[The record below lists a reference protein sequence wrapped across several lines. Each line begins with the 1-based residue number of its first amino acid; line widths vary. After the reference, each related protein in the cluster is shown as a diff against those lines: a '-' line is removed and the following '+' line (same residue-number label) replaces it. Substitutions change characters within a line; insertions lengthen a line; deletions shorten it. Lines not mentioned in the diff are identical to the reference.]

1 MSNNEWVQEGTPR
14 DASWSQ
20 EPDEYGT
27 PVSPTEWDDYSTE
40 QAVPVPRPRVPEPV
54 KPSAETAPEP
64 VETAPDPVETAPDP
78 VETAPDATEEAG
90 PRAVVDAGPETV
102 SDAVVEPTREDDP
115 AWGRDDASWVADE
128 RREPAAPA
136 VADHGD
142 ADPADHVSSDEPV
155 FFEESTPSEVP
166 DDAAAHDG
174 VAHDGVAHDADAADV
189 DGPDADPAQV
199 PHPDEP
205 EVVAQAAAE
214 TDPEHLD
221 REPEAEQTRVR
232 PLVVSDPVIAGAAGG
247 ALAGSAS
254 GPGIAGLYRQ
264 DGDETQ
270 VIETPGR
277 LTLEEEAAEEARL
290 AEQLRAEKE
299 ARDQRLGLVAT
310 SPANAVRDSAPA
322 PRRGVGAFGS
332 VGLLV
337 LRLVVAALLGIIAY
351 QVLTQIDAS
360 ADYLAQQS
368 LIPEPRLVAWIV
380 GFTLAGLAIFLI
392 MGLAVRVVGLLMA
405 AIGIAGLALLRW
417 GAFSP
422 FVAGQTGFVGDRDL
436 LLVAIGI
443 LFFCIGGGKAGIDG
457 ALSAARAASREAKR
471 S

>member
-40 QAVPVPRPRVPEPV
+40 QAVPVPRPRI
-54 KPSAETAPEP
+54 PEP
-64 VETAPDPVETAPDP
+64 VEPEPV
-78 VETAPDATEEAG
+78 VEEA
-90 PRAVVDAGPETV
+90 
-102 SDAVVEPTREDDP
+102 P
-115 AWGRDDASWVADE
+115 APIADE
-128 RREPAAPA
+128 AREPAADQEAPEQVSD
-136 VADHGD
+136 VAEDS
-142 ADPADHVSSDEPV
+142 DPADLVSSDEPV
-155 FFEESTPSEVP
+155 FFEDSTP
-166 DDAAAHDG
+166 AAPQDG
-174 VAHDGVAHDADAADV
+174 
-189 DGPDADPAQV
+189 
-199 PHPDEP
+199 E
-205 EVVAQAAAE
+205 AAAE
-214 TDPEHLD
+214 AAEVSVPDESEEPDTVAQEAGDPEAESF
-221 REPEAEQTRVR
+221 EPEEEQTRVR
-232 PLVVSDPVIAGAAGG
+232 PLVVPDPVIAGAGVAAGA
-247 ALAGSAS
+247 ALTGVGPVD
-254 GPGIAGLYRQ
+254 GPGIAGLYRT

-270 VIETPGR
+270 VIEAPGR

-310 SPANAVRDSAPA
+310 SPANAVRDSVPA

-332 VGLLV
+332 VGLLM
-337 LRLVVAALLGIIAY
+337 LRLVVAALLGIVAY

-360 ADYLAQQS
+360 AAYLAQQT

-380 GFTLAGLAIFLI
+380 GFALAGMAIFLI

-405 AIGIAGLALLRW
+405 VIGIAGLALLRW

-436 LLVAIGI
+436 LLVVIGI

-457 ALSAARAASREAKR
+457 ALSAARAESREAKR

>member
-40 QAVPVPRPRVPEPV
+40 QAVPVPRPRI
-54 KPSAETAPEP
+54 PEP
-64 VETAPDPVETAPDP
+64 VEPEPV
-78 VETAPDATEEAG
+78 VEEA
-90 PRAVVDAGPETV
+90 
-102 SDAVVEPTREDDP
+102 P
-115 AWGRDDASWVADE
+115 APIADE
-128 RREPAAPA
+128 AREPAADQEAPEQVSD
-136 VADHGD
+136 VAEDS
-142 ADPADHVSSDEPV
+142 DPADLVSSDEPV
-155 FFEESTPSEVP
+155 FFEDSTP
-166 DDAAAHDG
+166 AAPQDG
-174 VAHDGVAHDADAADV
+174 
-189 DGPDADPAQV
+189 
-199 PHPDEP
+199 E
-205 EVVAQAAAE
+205 AAAE
-214 TDPEHLD
+214 AAEVSVPDESEEPDTVAQEAGDPEAESF
-221 REPEAEQTRVR
+221 EPEPEEEQTRVR
-232 PLVVSDPVIAGAAGG
+232 PLVVPDPVIAGAGVAAGA
-247 ALAGSAS
+247 ALTGVGPVD
-254 GPGIAGLYRQ
+254 GPGIAGLYRT

-270 VIETPGR
+270 VIEAPGR

-310 SPANAVRDSAPA
+310 SPANAVRDSVPA

-332 VGLLV
+332 VGLLI
-337 LRLVVAALLGIIAY
+337 LRLVVAALLGIVAY

-360 ADYLAQQS
+360 AAYLAQQT

-380 GFTLAGLAIFLI
+380 GFTLAGMAIFLI

-405 AIGIAGLALLRW
+405 VIGIAGLALLRW

-436 LLVAIGI
+436 LLVVIGI

-457 ALSAARAASREAKR
+457 ALSAARAESREAKPDHGQPEGHR
-471 S
+471 